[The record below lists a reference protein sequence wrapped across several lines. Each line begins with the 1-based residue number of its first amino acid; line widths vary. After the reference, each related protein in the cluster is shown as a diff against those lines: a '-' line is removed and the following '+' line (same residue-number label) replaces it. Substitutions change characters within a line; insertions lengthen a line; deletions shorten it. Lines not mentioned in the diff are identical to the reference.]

1 MSLAL
6 APDRPPIPPADL
18 INRVAPPFPPDHLEE
33 AMRSFDIGGLEHL
46 GYFERA
52 LASQGRSFNDFR
64 RLLDFGCGC
73 GRFIR
78 HFGQLS
84 DDVEI
89 HGTDIDPEMISW
101 LKNNVPYGRFEGW
114 PPPATASLP
123 GPLFRSDHQSQRLLA
138 SRRATPGSVARRVY
152 KRMTEPDG
160 LVLLTV
166 EGESSWTRTVQ
177 ASEQVGEDYGRWQRE
192 LESKGTL
199 FIRDDMYVGSTHPD
213 FYHSTVHAPWYVF
226 EHWTDYFDIAAYLPD
241 GSISQDLVVLRRPA
255 DGATAKRRIGRS
267 LSSPADTTAPTST
280 STRGPMSRT
289 AVAQAIQR
297 VVAAA
302 RAREV
307 QPTPPSYDADQL
319 ARELNMLRVGL
330 YEQGERISV
339 IAAQLRAEMAESA
352 NGHDPGSPGDG

>member
-101 LKNNVPYGRFEGW
+101 LKHNVPYGRFEVGPHQ
-114 PPPATASLP
+114 PPLP
-123 GPLFRSDHQSQRLLA
+123 YPDHYFDLIINHSVFSHLDERLQDLWLA
-138 SRRATPGSVARRVY
+138 ELRRITQ
-152 KRMTEPDG
+152 PDG

-192 LESKGTL
+192 LESKGIL